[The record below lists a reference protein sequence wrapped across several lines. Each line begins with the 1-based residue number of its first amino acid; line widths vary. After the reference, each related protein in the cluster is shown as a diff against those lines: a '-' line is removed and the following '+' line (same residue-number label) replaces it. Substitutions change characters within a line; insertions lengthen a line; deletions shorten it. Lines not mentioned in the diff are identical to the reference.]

1 MVAGGEE
8 GGGEDSNRS
17 RSSLTVCS
25 EPVDTMLV
33 FVFVPCVWTTVVSLA
48 DTLTALFA
56 DTSVACEEVGT
67 LTLT

>member
-8 GGGEDSNRS
+8 GGGEDSNWS

-25 EPVDTMLV
+25 EPVDTFVKSV
-33 FVFVPCVWTTVVSLA
+33 FVLCVWTTVVSLA

-56 DTSVACEEVGT
+56 DTSFVCEEVGT
-67 LTLT
+67 HTLT